1 MHLPRRRALLPTE
14 SKIFTPTALVLLTN
28 LNIFL
33 AFISANLLTFKLL
46 LDVTYLIHFNCGF
59 ISGYYK
65 NFAFGFVDW
74 EKKTSS
80 PSCAE
85 ELLYNKKYN
94 CGTTKNVYVYG
105 QFFKKF

>member
-1 MHLPRRRALLPTE
+1 MVLFQGIIKTLLLALLTG
-14 SKIFTPTALVLLTN
+14 K
-28 LNIFL
+28 
-33 AFISANLLTFKLL
+33 
-46 LDVTYLIHFNCGF
+46 
-59 ISGYYK
+59 
-65 NFAFGFVDW
+65 
-74 EKKTSS
+74 KKTSS